1 MEGSEVAAD
10 GADGRIAAFRAFGV
24 RFITVQIMRR
34 WIGSI
39 GAFLLCA
46 ICASTDAW
54 AQNLLKNSRF
64 DTDLASWQSLEDKW
78 SAPGKT
84 AWSPLDANG
93 SSSSGSLELRAS
105 ALSSRET
112 YSVGQC
118 VAIPTPSEYV
128 VFGGKIRVPSRQ
140 RVAGSAYLSLRHFS
154 SANCSGPEGAQ
165 SGLGGLANADFWSRR
180 TDSASIRGASSVRL
194 IASSQKKYE
203 WKEGDQTG
211 EINDGV
217 MFHAFFDD
225 LFVYVTSEANLRNLI
240 QSLPTGVPE
249 FRTSKQTTA
258 SWGKNTVERPTLSVK
273 VLRDG
278 GTERD
283 ERVVELKSVDQIR
296 LSIDLSTPY
305 SYDDPR
311 AYPLQRLSLAA
322 RNNEHNFGQRPTLE
336 LLVYR
341 TGDPAKTPLK
351 TAIDSDGGGGG
362 EGASSISASINLTG
376 KSDYRVSTLRAL
388 YRCLR
393 TAYPNATRQ
402 AEDPTDDQLLAMPL
416 AQDYVAN
423 PPGDYE
429 LVAKYFA
436 LEAGFWHEPVYSA
449 PRRIR
454 IFKRDF
460 QCGKAPAA
468 GGEDQQSA
476 YQRLKDAFLNH
487 GQPGVA
493 RARLLHDMV
502 MANAD
507 QAFAIMPNALFD
519 EDPPVREE
527 AAEWLAIR
535 GDTRG
540 LDVKLKCV
548 LDSKCSGRFRDLGR
562 IGNSHRSEYAPHL
575 VKLVEEAINRSRKD
589 GRWSDRNDEIFVQEA
604 VVALAKLGRRQDH
617 ALILRVVSTE
627 PASCCFKALG
637 YVDDPQS
644 RSLLHK
650 ALEEMSAQ
658 ERNGAGHVEA
668 LLALSRLGDPK
679 ATALFQEILLGKNSQ
694 RDRWLP
700 NQSPQLSAE
709 RGKAFESLRA
719 RDASTFAE
727 TVLSVAAQEPEGPG
741 TREAWTALGV
751 MHPNGYG
758 KRLLALALSRKL
770 HWLTLAR
777 EVQFLVILSTE
788 PDPALVTQFFS
799 SFVDVQRIPDESGQ
813 ISLIRAG
820 LGNLLFGG
828 WHWFGE

>member
-1 MEGSEVAAD
+1 MYA
-10 GADGRIAAFRAFGV
+10 
-24 RFITVQIMRR
+24 FITSVKIMKR

-39 GAFLLCA
+39 CAFLLCA
-46 ICASTDAW
+46 VCASADAW

-64 DTDLASWQSLEDKW
+64 DKDLASWQSLEDEW

-84 AWSPLDANG
+84 GWSPLDANG
-93 SSSSGSLELRAS
+93 SSSSGALELRAS

-140 RVAGSAYLSLRHFS
+140 RVAGSAYLSLKHFS
-154 SANCSGPEGAQ
+154 SADCSGPEGAQ

-203 WKEGDQTG
+203 WREGDQTG

-225 LFVYVTSEANLRNLI
+225 LFVYVTSEANLRKLI

-249 FRTSKQTTA
+249 FRTSRPTTA
-258 SWGKNTVERPTLSVK
+258 SWGKNTVERPTLSVR
-273 VLRDG
+273 VLRDDG
-278 GTERD
+278 AERD
-283 ERVVELKSVDQIR
+283 KRVVELKSFDRIR
-296 LSIDLSTPY
+296 LSITLKTPY
-305 SYDDPR
+305 SYDDPHW
-311 AYPLQRLSLAA
+311 YPLQPLSVAA
-322 RNNEHNFGQRPTLE
+322 RNNDQNFGQRPTLE
-336 LLVYR
+336 LLFYR
-341 TGDPAKTPLK
+341 TGDSSKTPLK
-351 TAIDSDGGGGG
+351 SAIDDDGRGGGS
-362 EGASSISASINLTG
+362 EGASEISASINLTG

-388 YRCLR
+388 YKCLL
-393 TAYPNATRQ
+393 AAHPNAKTP

-416 AQDYVAN
+416 AEYYVAN

-429 LVAKYFA
+429 VVAKYFA
-436 LEAGFWHEPVYSA
+436 LEAGFWHDPVYSE
-449 PRRIR
+449 PQRIK
-454 IFKRDF
+454 ILKRDF
-460 QCGKAPAA
+460 QCGKAPAS
-468 GGEDQQSA
+468 GGEDQKST
-476 YQRLKDAFLNH
+476 YERLKDAFLNH
-487 GQPGVA
+487 SQPGGA
-493 RARLLHDMV
+493 RARRLHDMV
-502 MANAD
+502 MADAD
-507 QAFAIMPNALFD
+507 QALAKMPEALFD

-535 GDTRG
+535 GDSRG
-540 LDVKLKCV
+540 LDVKLRCV
-548 LDSKCSGRFRDLGR
+548 LDSKCLQRFRDLER
-562 IGNSHRSEYAPHL
+562 IGNSHRSEYAPPL
-575 VKLVEEAINRSRKD
+575 VGMVEEAIKRRRKD
-589 GRWSDRNDEIFVQEA
+589 DHWSDRSDETLVHEA

-627 PASCCFKALG
+627 PGSCCFKALG

-644 RSLLHK
+644 RSLLQK
-650 ALEEMSAQ
+650 VLEKMSAQ
-658 ERNGAGHVEA
+658 ERNGGGHVEP

-679 ATALFQEILLGKNSQ
+679 ATALFKEILLGKNSQ

-700 NQSPQLSAE
+700 NQFPQLSPE

-719 RDASTFAE
+719 RDASNFAE
-727 TVLSVAAQEPEGPG
+727 TVFSVAAQEPEGPG
-741 TREAWTALGV
+741 TREAWNALGV

-758 KRLLALALSRKL
+758 KRLLALALSRKP
-770 HWLTLAR
+770 HWKTLAR

-788 PDPALVTQFFS
+788 PDPALVTRFFS
-799 SFVDVQRIPDESGQ
+799 SFVDVQRIPDESSQ

-828 WHWFGE
+828 AWYWFGE